1 MSLGKLYNY
10 SRLSLVQG
18 TSKRISTSLSKIDY
32 SLPSW
37 QTISVVA
44 SHNLC
49 EQLQATI
56 WYRKNHLRKEET
68 SVHFLPFYSLLYNHE
83 TIGKYIHK
91 VTIRSIISKW
101 TWLLATKI
109 YLRKKWLVHKK
120 LLLCALAKS
129 SLEKSRSMVSN
140 CETLHTSL
148 TPTWSPANSKFWA
161 IVLSYWYYYS
171 FPSFVHSIACV
182 QHGIKC
188 IF

>member
-1 MSLGKLYNY
+1 VSLGKLYNY

-56 WYRKNHLRKEET
+56 LYRKNHLRKEET

-83 TIGKYIHK
+83 TIGKYIH
-91 VTIRSIISKW
+91 
-101 TWLLATKI
+101 
-109 YLRKKWLVHKK
+109 
-120 LLLCALAKS
+120 
-129 SLEKSRSMVSN
+129 
-140 CETLHTSL
+140 
-148 TPTWSPANSKFWA
+148 NSKHHLKMNMA
-161 IVLSYWYYYS
+161 AGNENI
-171 FPSFVHSIACV
+171 PQKEMTGA
-182 QHGIKC
+182 
-188 IF
+188 